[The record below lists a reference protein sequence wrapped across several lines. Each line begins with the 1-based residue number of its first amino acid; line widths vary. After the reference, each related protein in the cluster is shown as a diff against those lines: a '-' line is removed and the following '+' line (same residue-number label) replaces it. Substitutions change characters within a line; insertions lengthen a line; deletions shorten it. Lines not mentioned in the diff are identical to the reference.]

1 MRQLPRL
8 NDDPTQLLAQAL
20 PDEELVHRARSLLR
34 WKCRF
39 DSVQV
44 AAQAGRVTLSGDVM
58 FPLDREIAEHTIRK
72 LSGVIEITNLITT
85 RVGTSNRSSG
95 SRLR

>member
-1 MRQLPRL
+1 MRQLLEL
-8 NDDPTQLLAQAL
+8 NDDPVQLLGQAL

-44 AAQAGRVTLSGDVM
+44 AAQAGRIILSGDVM

-85 RVGTSNRSSG
+85 KVATSNRRSG
-95 SRLR
+95 LD